1 MRLTLNGRINLLLGF
16 IMICAATL
24 LISAVLPA
32 AAQSDQ
38 AEAVRRAEE
47 PKPPENCP
55 APFAQVDVTVDPESE
70 PLLVDPE
77 SVEIYLPGGNGRANL
92 VCWKVT
98 GLVDG
103 QTLHI
108 QGKEGQSD
116 LFPNL
121 QRTIVAP
128 EDTASS
134 GQPSATGTWTY
145 SLWITQTGS
154 DEKLHFTDPEVIV
167 GGDSDED

>member
-1 MRLTLNGRINLLLGF
+1 MRLTLSGRTSVRLSF
-16 IMICAATL
+16 VVACTFTL
-24 LISAVLPA
+24 LMLAVLPA

-38 AEAVRRAEE
+38 AEEPQQAE
-47 PKPPENCP
+47 PCP

-108 QGKEGQSD
+108 QGKEGQPD

-145 SLWITQTGS
+145 SLWITETGS

-167 GGDSDED
+167 GGDG

>member
-1 MRLTLNGRINLLLGF
+1 MRLTLSGRTSVRLSFVVVCTI
-16 IMICAATL
+16 TL
-24 LISAVLPA
+24 LTLAVLPA

-38 AEAVRRAEE
+38 AEE
-47 PKPPENCP
+47 PQQVEPCP
-55 APFAQVDVTVDPESE
+55 APFAQVDVTVDPGSE

-103 QTLHI
+103 QILHI

-128 EDTASS
+128 EDTARS
-134 GQPSATGTWTY
+134 GQPSETGTWTY
-145 SLWITQTGS
+145 SLWITEAGS

-167 GGDSDED
+167 RGDDG